1 MSDEA
6 DLMKTIRQLASVLIA
21 LTAFAL
27 PESVSW
33 ATTSTSKEPAAA
45 TSVPATATTD
55 DPSGAPPL
63 TKVDADAWLD
73 GFLPYALASADVAGA
88 VVVIV
93 KDGSIVTERGFGYA
107 DVAANRKVD
116 PHDTLF
122 RPGST
127 SKLFTWTAV
136 MQLVEAGKI
145 DLDRDVNTYLDFKV
159 PTYEGEPLT
168 MRQIMTHTSG
178 FEEALN
184 GLFVH
189 ADRVPSLQTF
199 VHHWT
204 PARIFPPGTT
214 PAYSNYATA
223 LAGYIVQRVSGE
235 PFDAY
240 IEHHI
245 FRPLGMSH
253 STFDQPLPPT
263 LAAEM
268 SKGYRIASQPPHP
281 FEMIAGAPAGSL
293 TTNADDMA
301 RFMLAHLDIDRELLM
316 KAATAREMHDT
327 ALTVIPPLNR
337 MELGFYEQNLNGHR
351 IIGHGG
357 DTQWFHS
364 YLWLLLNQK
373 VGIFYSQN
381 SAGRGAASLVIRES
395 LIDNFVDRYF
405 PPTAASP
412 ASFQPRPRDAAAMA
426 GTYQASR
433 RSQSGLRR
441 ALNFFGQ
448 TSVAASASGG
458 LRIEGFEFA
467 GANGAPRNFVEI
479 GPFLWQ
485 ELNGHER
492 LAATVQGERV
502 IRFSVDSVAPFTVFE
517 PVPWYIST
525 TWLRPAVLIGL
536 VVLLGMAVSP
546 LVGWAARRS
555 YGVSKRLEGSER
567 TAYRAS
573 VSLAVAALL
582 IVGVWLAILLP
593 LTFDPLGPSV
603 YLLQLTTVVLL
614 PALCIVSAW
623 FVWTAVGLRRGAF
636 TLGLRV
642 AVLLAGVVVSWVA
655 VAFGLTHF
663 GLDY

>member
-1 MSDEA
+1 
-6 DLMKTIRQLASVLIA
+6 MKPNRRLAGALIA
-21 LTAFAL
+21 LTILAL
-27 PESVSW
+27 PESASW
-33 ATTSTSKEPAAA
+33 ATAPTTKEPATA
-45 TSVPATATTD
+45 TSVPVAATSD

-63 TKVDADAWLD
+63 TKTDADAWLD

-93 KDGSIVTERGFGYA
+93 KDGSILTERGFGYA
-107 DVAANRKVD
+107 DVAANQKVD
-116 PHDTLF
+116 PHNTLF

-145 DLDRDVNTYLDFKV
+145 DLDRDVNIYLDFKI
-159 PTYEGEPLT
+159 PTYAGQPLT

-199 VHHWT
+199 IQHWT

-245 FRPLGMSH
+245 FQPLGMAH
-253 STFDQPLPPT
+253 STFDQPLPPS
-263 LAAEM
+263 LAAQM
-268 SKGYRIASQPPHP
+268 SKGYHIASQPAQP

-293 TTNADDMA
+293 TTTGDDIA
-301 RFMLAHLDIDRELLM
+301 RFMLAHLDPDRELLM
-316 KAATAREMHDT
+316 KAATAHEMHDT
-327 ALTVIPPLNR
+327 ALTMIPPLNR

-364 YLWLLLNQK
+364 YLWLLLDQK
-373 VGIFYSQN
+373 VGLFYSQN
-381 SAGRGAASLVIRES
+381 SAGRGAASLVIREKIIES
-395 LIDNFVDRYF
+395 FVDRYF
-405 PPTAASP
+405 PASATSP
-412 ASFQPRPRDAAAMA
+412 ASFQPRPRDAAALA

-448 TSVAASASGG
+448 TSVAATASGG
-458 LRIEGFEFA
+458 LHVEGFEFM

-479 GPFLWQ
+479 GPFVWQ

-492 LAATVQGERV
+492 LAAKVEDGRV
-502 IRFSVDSVAPFTVFE
+502 TRFSVDSEAPFTVFE
-517 PVPWYIST
+517 PAPWYIST
-525 TWLRPAVLIGL
+525 TWLRPAVLVGL

-546 LVGWAARRS
+546 LVGWAARRT
-555 YGVSKRLEGSER
+555 YGAAKRLEGTER
-567 TAYRAS
+567 RAYRAS
-573 VSLAVAALL
+573 VSLAVAALV
-582 IVGVWLAILLP
+582 IVAVWLSVLLP
-593 LTFDPLGPSV
+593 LTFDPLGASV
-603 YLLQLTTVVLL
+603 YLLQLATVLLL
-614 PALCIVSAW
+614 PALCLVSAW
-623 FVWTAVGLRRGAF
+623 FLMAGVGLRRGVF
-636 TLGLRV
+636 SLGLRAV
-642 AVLLAGVVVSWVA
+642 VLLAAISVLWVA

>member
-1 MSDEA
+1 
-6 DLMKTIRQLASVLIA
+6 V
-21 LTAFAL
+21 
-27 PESVSW
+27 
-33 ATTSTSKEPAAA
+33 
-45 TSVPATATTD
+45 
-55 DPSGAPPL
+55 PPL
-63 TKVDADAWLD
+63 TKTDADAWLD

-93 KDGSIVTERGFGYA
+93 KDGSILTERGFGYA
-107 DVAANRKVD
+107 DVAANQKVD
-116 PHDTLF
+116 PHNTLF

-145 DLDRDVNTYLDFKV
+145 DLDRDVNTYLDFKI
-159 PTYEGEPLT
+159 PTYAGQPLT

-199 VHHWT
+199 IQHWT

-245 FRPLGMSH
+245 FQPLGMAH
-253 STFDQPLPPT
+253 STFDQPLPPS
-263 LAAEM
+263 LAAQM
-268 SKGYRIASQPPHP
+268 SKGYHIASQPAQP

-293 TTNADDMA
+293 TTTGDDIA
-301 RFMLAHLDIDRELLM
+301 RFMLAHLDPDRELLM
-316 KAATAREMHDT
+316 KAATAHEMHDT
-327 ALTVIPPLNR
+327 ALTMVPPLNR

-364 YLWLLLNQK
+364 YLWLLLDQK
-373 VGIFYSQN
+373 VGLFYSQN
-381 SAGRGAASLVIRES
+381 SAGRGAASLVIREKIIES
-395 LIDNFVDRYF
+395 FVDRYF
-405 PPTAASP
+405 PASATSP
-412 ASFQPRPRDAAAMA
+412 ASFQPRPSDAAALA

-448 TSVAASASGG
+448 TSVAATASGG
-458 LRIEGFEFA
+458 LRVEGFEFM

-479 GPFLWQ
+479 GPFVWQ

-492 LAATVQGERV
+492 LAAKVEGGRV
-502 IRFSVDSVAPFTVFE
+502 TRFSVDSVAPFTVFE
-517 PVPWYIST
+517 PAPWYIST
-525 TWLRPAVLIGL
+525 AWLRPAVLVGL

-546 LVGWAARRS
+546 LVGWAARRT
-555 YGVSKRLEGSER
+555 YGAAKRLEGTER
-567 TAYRAS
+567 LAYRAS
-573 VSLAVAALL
+573 VSLAVAALV
-582 IVGVWLAILLP
+582 IVAVWLSVLLP
-593 LTFDPLGPSV
+593 LTFDPLGASV
-603 YLLQLTTVVLL
+603 YLLQLATVLLL
-614 PALCIVSAW
+614 PALCLVSAW
-623 FVWTAVGLRRGAF
+623 FLMAGVGLRRGVF
-636 TLGLRV
+636 SLGLRAV
-642 AVLLAGVVVSWVA
+642 VLLAGISVLWVA